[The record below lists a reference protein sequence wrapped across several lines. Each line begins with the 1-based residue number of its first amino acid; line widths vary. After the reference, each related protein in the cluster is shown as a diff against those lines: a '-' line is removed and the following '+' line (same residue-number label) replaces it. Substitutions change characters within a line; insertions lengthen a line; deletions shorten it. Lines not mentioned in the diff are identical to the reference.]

1 VTLLISERC
10 WSFCIAVWT
19 LFFGSIDGG
28 MIVFPVFDSILSL
41 SLSFAFVFVRASLYE
56 RA

>member
-1 VTLLISERC
+1 
-10 WSFCIAVWT
+10 